1 MILNDKN
8 GGVQMKNKRVLTI
21 LIILITIL
29 VAIATSVGIFSDE
42 EKGLKE
48 FTSVHGEK
56 IELYG
61 KGIYHNM
68 SADVAVQ
75 GIAQDYLTLFAGIP
89 LLLIGLYMT
98 LKGSLKGKFFLAG
111 VLSYLFVN
119 YLFYSI
125 MAMYNYLFPVY
136 ISLMGLTFF
145 ALSTTLFSF
154 DMQALPGHF
163 SKRTPNRLTG
173 GFLIVN
179 SLLIGMLWL
188 QTVLTP
194 LMDGTIIPPEVE
206 HYTTLIVQG
215 MDLGLLLPLSFVSGL
230 FFLLKRKI
238 GYLMAPVYIV
248 FLSVQMA
255 ALVSKIIGMKMAGVA
270 VGPSIVII
278 PTIMAIAICCA
289 FLTLK
294 SVKKRGETLR

>member
-1 MILNDKN
+1 
-8 GGVQMKNKRVLTI
+8 MKNKGILTVLV
-21 LIILITIL
+21 ILITIL

-48 FTSVHGEK
+48 FTSIHGEK

-75 GIAQDYLTLFAGIP
+75 GIAQDYLTLFAGLP
-89 LLLIGLYMT
+89 LLFIGLYYT
-98 LKGSLKGKFFLAG
+98 LKGSLKGRLFLVG
-111 VLSYLFVN
+111 ILSYLFVN

-125 MAMYNYLFPVY
+125 MAMYNFLFPVY

-145 ALSTTLFSF
+145 ALSTTLLSF
-154 DMQALPGHF
+154 DIQTLHRYF
-163 SKRTPNRLTG
+163 SKKAPIRLTG

-179 SLLIGMLWL
+179 SLLIGLLWL

-194 LMDGTIIPPEVE
+194 LMDGRIIPPEVE

-278 PTIMAIAICCA
+278 PTILVIAICCA

-294 SVKKRGETLR
+294 SVKKVERT